1 MVTDQPTVAVERS
14 GGRQQCV
21 THVHTLN
28 HDSLFKLLLQWSLLE
43 LVLKTMLRQSQLF
56 VTVITIS
63 VASIFILFSCQSS
76 YDAFI
81 PSLPALP
88 QMHHLPRVLCWVNT
102 HPGNH
107 AKKAVHLAATWGR
120 LDMKFIWRIPGNRW
134 FVKVT
139 FFWDTRRCDKLLFM
153 STVADERI
161 GSIALPNIT
170 NGRASLWN
178 KTKKVQ
184 WDIFY
189 ILPLSQAFVYVWEH
203 HRDEADWFLKADD
216 DTYVILENLKWE
228 RLCVLITAVFVL
240 RDLLRNYNSEV
251 PIQFG
256 HRFKYMGVGHLCSLS
271 L

>member
-63 VASIFILFSCQSS
+63 VASIFILFTRQSS

-120 LDMKFIWRIPGNRW
+120 WDMKLIWRIPKNRW
-134 FVKVT
+134 FYIFLYLSIPGVAT
-139 FFWDTRRCDKLLFM
+139 SFCSWARWRTRGL
-153 STVADERI
+153 E
-161 GSIALPNIT
+161 ALPFPISPT
-170 NGRASLWN
+170 DAPLFGTRLKRFSETYFISL
-178 KTKKVQ
+178 
-184 WDIFY
+184 
-189 ILPLSQAFVYVWEH
+189 
-203 HRDEADWFLKADD
+203 
-216 DTYVILENLKWE
+216 
-228 RLCVLITAVFVL
+228 
-240 RDLLRNYNSEV
+240 
-251 PIQFG
+251 
-256 HRFKYMGVGHLCSLS
+256 
-271 L
+271 